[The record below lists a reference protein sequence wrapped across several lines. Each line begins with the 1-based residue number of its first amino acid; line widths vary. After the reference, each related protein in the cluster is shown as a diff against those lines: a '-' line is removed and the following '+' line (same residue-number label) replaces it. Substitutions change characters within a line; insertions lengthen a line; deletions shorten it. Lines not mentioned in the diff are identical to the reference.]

1 MAFLDYEGLKLF
13 TQQIKEYMS
22 ENFPSIKVDSS
33 LSTTSTNA
41 VQNKVIT
48 TELNKKANDNQTFT
62 ASKERE
68 NLSSGESI
76 STVFGKISKWFSDLK
91 AVAFSGSYTDLSN
104 KPTIPSKVSELT
116 NDSDY
121 VTTAETTALKEE
133 LERYEDMLF
142 TGIVRVGI
150 VTEND
155 EQILTADGESLE
167 SWLKLATSSDI
178 ETKDKTDDCYL
189 SLYE

>member
-1 MAFLDYEGLKLF
+1 
-13 TQQIKEYMS
+13 
-22 ENFPSIKVDSS
+22 
-33 LSTTSTNA
+33 
-41 VQNKVIT
+41 
-48 TELNKKANDNQTFT
+48 
-62 ASKERE
+62 
-68 NLSSGESI
+68 
-76 STVFGKISKWFSDLK
+76 
-91 AVAFSGSYTDLSN
+91 
-104 KPTIPSKVSELT
+104 
-116 NDSDY
+116 
-121 VTTAETTALKEE
+121 
-133 LERYEDMLF
+133 MLF

>member
-1 MAFLDYEGLKLF
+1 M
-13 TQQIKEYMS
+13 
-22 ENFPSIKVDSS
+22 
-33 LSTTSTNA
+33 
-41 VQNKVIT
+41 
-48 TELNKKANDNQTFT
+48 
-62 ASKERE
+62 
-68 NLSSGESI
+68 
-76 STVFGKISKWFSDLK
+76 
-91 AVAFSGSYTDLSN
+91 SN

-121 VTTAETTALKEE
+121 VTTAETIALKEE